1 MLPFTHWVSVVF
13 GIGVKREKSGL
24 RRSWA
29 GVGVLEDV
37 WGRKWPTDGKEAAK
51 GLPSK
56 ACDLCSHQGPG
67 LRRDPR
73 LA

>member
-1 MLPFTHWVSVVF
+1 M
-13 GIGVKREKSGL
+13 KSGL

-37 WGRKWPTDGKEAAK
+37 WGRKWPTDGKEGAK